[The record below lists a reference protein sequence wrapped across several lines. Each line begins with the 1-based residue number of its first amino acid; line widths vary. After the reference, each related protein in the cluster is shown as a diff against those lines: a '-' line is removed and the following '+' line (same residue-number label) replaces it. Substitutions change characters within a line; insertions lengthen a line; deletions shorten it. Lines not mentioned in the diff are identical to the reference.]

1 VFRPPSTVHRPPS
14 TMKISK
20 YPDNQQLAQLLQRPA
35 IDQED
40 LSSIV
45 SQILRSV
52 KTSGDEALRGFT
64 TRFDGVQL
72 DHLEVTAERSL
83 PDDLKSAIRLA
94 AKNIETFHAA
104 QREPVK
110 QIETMPG
117 VVCWRKSV
125 GIERVGLYIPGGT
138 APLFSTVLMLGIPAQ
153 LAGCQELVLCTP
165 PAKDGSV
172 HPAIL
177 FAAQVAGISRIFKV
191 GGAQAIGA
199 MAYGTETVPQV
210 YKIFGPGNRY
220 VTAAKLLVQQS
231 GTPIDMPAGP
241 SEVLVFADET
251 CVPAFV
257 AADLLS
263 QAEHDVDSQV
273 VFLTTSETV
282 LEAVIMEMEKQVA
295 TLPRQKMLLAAL
307 DHSVFLLLENQE
319 VALKAI
325 NLYAPEHLILACEN
339 AEALAEKVVNAGSI
353 FLGNYTPEAAGDYAS
368 GTNHTLPT
376 SGFARS
382 YSGVSLDSFMKKITF
397 QRISQEGMVGIG
409 PAIVTMARAE
419 ELEAHARAVA
429 VRLTSP

>member
-1 VFRPPSTVHRPPS
+1 
-14 TMKISK
+14 MKITK

-35 IDQED
+35 IDQQD
-40 LSSIV
+40 LSATV
-45 SQILRSV
+45 SEVLQSV
-52 KTSGDEALRGFT
+52 KTRGDAALREYT
-64 TRFDGVQL
+64 ARFDGVQL
-72 DHLEVTAERSL
+72 DRLEVTTEELAAAERNL

-104 QREPVK
+104 QRESVR

-153 LAGCQELVLCTP
+153 LAGCQSVVLCSP

-177 FAAQVAGISRIFKV
+177 FAAQTAGISRIFKV

-199 MAYGTETVPQV
+199 MAYGTETIPQV

-220 VTAAKLLVQQS
+220 VTASKLLVQQS

-241 SEVLVFADET
+241 SEVLVFADES

-282 LEAVIMEMEKQVA
+282 LEQVIDEVEKQVA
-295 TLPRQKMLLAAL
+295 TLPRQKMLRAAL
-307 DHSVFLLLENQE
+307 DHSVFLLLENEQ
-319 VALKAI
+319 VALEAI
-325 NLYAPEHLILACEN
+325 NFYAPEHLILACEN
-339 AEALAEKVVNAGSI
+339 AEALADKVVNAGSV

-397 QRISQEGMVGIG
+397 QRISQAGMVGIG

-429 VRLTSP
+429 VRLS

>member
-1 VFRPPSTVHRPPS
+1 
-14 TMKISK
+14 MQIAK
-20 YPDNQQLAQLLQRPA
+20 YPDNQQLAQLLLRPA

-40 LSSIV
+40 LSAIV

-64 TRFDGVQL
+64 ARFDGVQL
-72 DHLEVTAERSL
+72 DRLEVTAEEVANAERSL

-104 QREPVK
+104 QREPVR

-153 LAGCQELVLCTP
+153 LAGCQEVVLCTP
-165 PAKDGSV
+165 PSKDGSV

-177 FAAQVAGISRIFKV
+177 FAAQLAGVHRIFKI

-199 MAYGTETVPQV
+199 LAYGTETVPQV

-231 GTPIDMPAGP
+231 GIPIDMPAGP

-282 LEAVIMEMEKQVA
+282 LEQVIDEVGKQVA
-295 TLPRQKMLLAAL
+295 TLPRQKMLLTAL
-307 DHSVFLLLENQE
+307 DHSVFLLLENEQI
-319 VALKAI
+319 ALEAI

-339 AEALAEKVVNAGSI
+339 AEAFAEKVVNAGSV
-353 FLGNYTPEAAGDYAS
+353 FLGNFTPEAAGDYAS

-376 SGFARS
+376 SGFARN

-397 QRISQEGMVGIG
+397 QRISREGMADIG
-409 PAIVTMARAE
+409 PAIVTLARAE
-419 ELEAHARAVA
+419 ELEAHARAVKL
-429 VRLTSP
+429 RLDGTQIGQI

>member
-1 VFRPPSTVHRPPS
+1 
-14 TMKISK
+14 MIIAK
-20 YPDNQQLAQLLQRPA
+20 YPDNQQLRQLLQRPA
-35 IDQED
+35 IDQQD
-40 LSSIV
+40 LSATV
-45 SQILRSV
+45 AEVLQSV
-52 KTSGDEALRGFT
+52 KNRGDAALREFT
-64 TRFDGVQL
+64 ARFDGVQL
-72 DHLEVTAERSL
+72 DRLEVTAKEMAFAAESL
-83 PDDLKSAIRLA
+83 PEELKSAIRLA
-94 AKNIETFHAA
+94 AKNIETFHAS
-104 QREPVK
+104 QREPVR

-125 GIERVGLYIPGGT
+125 AIERVGLYIPGGT
-138 APLFSTVLMLGIPAQ
+138 APLFSTVLMLGVPAK
-153 LAGCQELVLCTP
+153 LAGCQEVVLCTP
-165 PAKDGSV
+165 PSKDGSV

-177 FAAQVAGISRIFKV
+177 FAAQVAGITKIYKI

-199 MAYGTETVPQV
+199 LAYGTESVPPV

-220 VTAAKLLVQQS
+220 VTAAKMLVQQS
-231 GTPIDMPAGP
+231 GIPIDMPAGP

-273 VFLTTSETV
+273 VFLTTSSAI
-282 LEAVIMEMEKQVA
+282 LEAVKVEVENQVK

-307 DHSVFLLLENQE
+307 DHSVFLLLENQQ
-319 VALKAI
+319 VALEAI
-325 NLYAPEHLILACEN
+325 NFYAPEHLILACEN
-339 AEALAEKVVNAGSI
+339 ADTLAEEVVNAGSI

-397 QRISQEGMVGIG
+397 QRISREGMLGIG
-409 PAIVTMARAE
+409 PSIVTLAMAE

-429 VRLTSP
+429 MRLTLP

>member
-1 VFRPPSTVHRPPS
+1 
-14 TMKISK
+14 MIIAK
-20 YPDNQQLAQLLQRPA
+20 YPDNQQLRQILQRPA
-35 IDQED
+35 IDQQD
-40 LSSIV
+40 LSDTV
-45 SQILRSV
+45 AEVLQSV
-52 KTSGDEALRGFT
+52 KNGGDAALREYT
-64 TRFDGVQL
+64 ARFDGVQL
-72 DHLEVTAERSL
+72 DRLEVTPKEMAFAAASL
-83 PDDLKSAIRLA
+83 PEGLKSAIRLA
-94 AKNIETFHAA
+94 AKNIETFHAS
-104 QREPVK
+104 QREPVR

-125 GIERVGLYIPGGT
+125 AIERVGLYIPGGT
-138 APLFSTVLMLGIPAQ
+138 APLFSTVLMLGVPAE
-153 LAGCQELVLCTP
+153 LAGCQEVVLCTP
-165 PAKDGSV
+165 PAKDGTV

-177 FAAQVAGISRIFKV
+177 FAAQTAGISRIFKV

-199 MAYGTETVPQV
+199 LAYGTESVPPV

-220 VTAAKLLVQQS
+220 VTAAKMLVQQS
-231 GTPIDMPAGP
+231 GIPIDMPAGP

-282 LEAVIMEMEKQVA
+282 LEAVKVEVEKQVK

-307 DHSVFLLLENQE
+307 DHSVFLLLENQQ
-319 VALKAI
+319 VALEAI
-325 NLYAPEHLILACEN
+325 NFYAPEHLILACEN
-339 AEALAEKVVNAGSI
+339 ADTLAENVVNAGSI

-397 QRISQEGMVGIG
+397 QRISQEGMAGIG
-409 PAIVTMARAE
+409 PSIVTLAMAE
-419 ELEAHARAVA
+419 ELEAHAQAVA
-429 VRLTSP
+429 LRLDRIAHE

>member
-1 VFRPPSTVHRPPS
+1 
-14 TMKISK
+14 MIIAK
-20 YPDNQQLAQLLQRPA
+20 YPDNQQLRQILQRPA
-35 IDQED
+35 IDQQD
-40 LSSIV
+40 LSDTV
-45 SQILRSV
+45 AEVLQSV
-52 KTSGDEALRGFT
+52 KNGGDAALREYT
-64 TRFDGVQL
+64 ARFDGVQL
-72 DHLEVTAERSL
+72 DRLEVTAKEIAFAAASL
-83 PDDLKSAIRLA
+83 PEELKSAIRLA
-94 AKNIETFHAA
+94 AKNIETFHAS
-104 QREPVK
+104 QREPVR

-125 GIERVGLYIPGGT
+125 AIERVGLYIPGGT
-138 APLFSTVLMLGIPAQ
+138 APLFSTVLMLGIPAK
-153 LAGCQELVLCTP
+153 LAGCQEVVLCTP
-165 PAKDGSV
+165 PAKDGTV

-199 MAYGTETVPQV
+199 LAYGTESVPPV

-220 VTAAKLLVQQS
+220 VTAAKMLVQQS
-231 GTPIDMPAGP
+231 GIPIDMPAGP

-273 VFLTTSETV
+273 VFLTTSPAI
-282 LEAVIMEMEKQVA
+282 LEAVKVEVEKQVK

-307 DHSVFLLLENQE
+307 EHSVFLLLENQQ
-319 VALKAI
+319 VALEAI
-325 NLYAPEHLILACEN
+325 NFYAPEHLILACEN
-339 AEALAEKVVNAGSI
+339 ADTLAEEVVNAGSI

-397 QRISQEGMVGIG
+397 QRISREGMLGIG
-409 PAIVTMARAE
+409 PSIVTLAMAE

-429 VRLTSP
+429 MRLTLP

>member
-1 VFRPPSTVHRPPS
+1 
-14 TMKISK
+14 MIIAK
-20 YPDNQQLAQLLQRPA
+20 YPDNQQLKQLLQRPV
-35 IDQED
+35 IDQQD
-40 LSSIV
+40 LSATV
-45 SQILRSV
+45 AEVLHSV
-52 KTSGDEALRGFT
+52 KNRGDAALREYT
-64 TRFDGVQL
+64 ARFDGVQL
-72 DHLEVTAERSL
+72 DRLEVTAEEMAFAAASL
-83 PDDLKSAIRLA
+83 PEELKSAIGLA
-94 AKNIETFHAA
+94 AKNIETFHAS
-104 QREPVK
+104 QREPVR

-125 GIERVGLYIPGGT
+125 AIERVGLYIPGGT
-138 APLFSTVLMLGIPAQ
+138 APLFSTVLMLGVPAK
-153 LAGCQELVLCTP
+153 LAGCQEVVLCTP
-165 PAKDGSV
+165 PSKDGTV

-177 FAAQVAGISRIFKV
+177 FAAQVAGISRIFKI

-199 MAYGTETVPQV
+199 LAYGAESVPPV

-220 VTAAKLLVQQS
+220 VTAAKMLVQQS
-231 GTPIDMPAGP
+231 GIPIDMPAGP

-251 CVPAFV
+251 SVPAFV

-273 VFLTTSETV
+273 VFLTTSPAM
-282 LEAVIMEMEKQVA
+282 LEAVKVEVEKQVK

-307 DHSVFLLLENQE
+307 DHSVFLLLENQQ
-319 VALKAI
+319 VALEAI
-325 NLYAPEHLILACEN
+325 NFYAPEHLILACEN
-339 AEALAEKVVNAGSI
+339 ADALAEKVVNAGSI

-397 QRISQEGMVGIG
+397 QRISQEGMAGIG

-419 ELEAHARAVA
+419 ELEAHAQAVA
-429 VRLTSP
+429 LRLDRIAHG

>member
-1 VFRPPSTVHRPPS
+1 
-14 TMKISK
+14 
-20 YPDNQQLAQLLQRPA
+20 
-35 IDQED
+35 
-40 LSSIV
+40 V

-52 KTSGDEALRGFT
+52 KTNGDAALREYT
-64 TRFDGVQL
+64 ARFDGVQL
-72 DHLEVTAERSL
+72 DRLEVTAEELAAAERSL
-83 PDDLKSAIRLA
+83 PDELKSAIRLA

-104 QREPVK
+104 QREPVR

-125 GIERVGLYIPGGT
+125 GIEQVGLYIPGGT

-153 LAGCQELVLCTP
+153 LAGCQSVVLCSP

-177 FAAQVAGISRIFKV
+177 FAAQTAGISRIFKV

-199 MAYGTETVPQV
+199 MAYGTETIPQV

-241 SEVLVFADET
+241 SEVLVFADES

-273 VFLTTSETV
+273 VFLTNSETV
-282 LEAVIMEMEKQVA
+282 LEQVIDEVEKQVA
-295 TLPRQKMLLAAL
+295 TLPRQKMLRAAL
-307 DHSVFLLLENQE
+307 DHSVFLLLENEQ
-319 VALKAI
+319 VALEAI
-325 NLYAPEHLILACEN
+325 NFYAPEHLILACEN
-339 AEALAEKVVNAGSI
+339 AEALADKVVNAGSV

-397 QRISQEGMVGIG
+397 QRISQAGMVGIG

-429 VRLTSP
+429 VRLS

>member
-1 VFRPPSTVHRPPS
+1 
-14 TMKISK
+14 MLISK
-20 YPDNQQLAQLLQRPA
+20 YPDNQQLEQLLQRPI
-35 IDQED
+35 IDQAD
-40 LSSIV
+40 LSATV
-45 SQILRSV
+45 SEILQSV
-52 KTSGDEALRGFT
+52 KARGDAALREYT
-64 TRFDGVQL
+64 ACFDGVQL
-72 DHLEVTAERSL
+72 DRLEVTTEELAATENL
-83 PDDLKSAIRLA
+83 LTDDLKSAIRLA

-104 QREPVK
+104 QRETVK

-153 LAGCQELVLCTP
+153 LAGCQEIVLCTP

-177 FAAQVAGISRIFKV
+177 FAAQVAGVRRIFKV

-199 MAYGTETVPQV
+199 MAYGTETIPQV

-220 VTAAKLLVQQS
+220 VTGAKLLVQQS

-282 LEAVIMEMEKQVA
+282 LQQVIDEVEKQVA
-295 TLPRQKMLLAAL
+295 TLPRQKILRAAL
-307 DHSVFLLLENQE
+307 DHSIFLLLENQQ
-319 VALKAI
+319 VALDAI
-325 NLYAPEHLILACEN
+325 NFYAPEHLILACEN
-339 AEALAEKVVNAGSI
+339 AEELAEKVVNAGSV
-353 FLGNYTPEAAGDYAS
+353 FLGNFTPEAAGDYAS

-382 YSGVSLDSFMKKITF
+382 YSGVSLDSFLKKITF
-397 QRISQEGMVGIG
+397 QRISREGMAGIG
-409 PAIVTMARAE
+409 PAIVTLAKAE

-429 VRLTSP
+429 LRLCP

>member
-1 VFRPPSTVHRPPS
+1 
-14 TMKISK
+14 MQIAK
-20 YPDNQQLAQLLQRPA
+20 YPDNQQLAELLQRPV
-35 IDQED
+35 IDQAD
-40 LSSIV
+40 LSATV
-45 SQILRSV
+45 SEVLRSV
-52 KTSGDEALRGFT
+52 KTRGDAALMEYT
-64 TRFDGVQL
+64 ARFDGVHL
-72 DHLEVTAERSL
+72 DRLEVTAEELGAAERNLSVE
-83 PDDLKSAIRLA
+83 LKSAIRLA

-104 QREPVK
+104 QREPVR

-153 LAGCQELVLCTP
+153 LAGCQEIVLCTP

-177 FAAQVAGISRIFKV
+177 FAAQTAGISKIFKI

-199 MAYGTETVPQV
+199 LAFGTETVQQV

-282 LEAVIMEMEKQVA
+282 LEQVIDEVEKQVA
-295 TLPRQKMLLAAL
+295 TLPRQKMLRAAL

-319 VALKAI
+319 LALKAI
-325 NLYAPEHLILACEN
+325 NFYAPEHLILACEN
-339 AEALAEKVVNAGSI
+339 AEELSGKVINAGSV

-397 QRISQEGMVGIG
+397 QRISREGMAGIG
-409 PAIVTMARAE
+409 PAIVTLARAE
-419 ELEAHARAVA
+419 ELEAHARAVKL
-429 VRLTSP
+429 RLDRTQI

>member
-1 VFRPPSTVHRPPS
+1 MR
-14 TMKISK
+14 ISK

-40 LSSIV
+40 LSATV
-45 SQILRSV
+45 AQVLRSV
-52 KTSGDEALRGFT
+52 KNSGDEALRGFAA
-64 TRFDGVQL
+64 RFDGVEL
-72 DHLEVTAERSL
+72 DQFEVTAEELATAERL
-83 PDDLKSAIRLA
+83 LTDGLKAAIRLA

-104 QREPVK
+104 QREPVR
-110 QIETMPG
+110 QIETIPG

-153 LAGCQELVLCTP
+153 LAGCQEIVMCTP

-177 FAAQVAGISRIFKV
+177 FAAQTAGINRIFKV

-199 MAYGTETVPQV
+199 MAYGTETIPQV

-273 VFLTTSETV
+273 VFLTTSETI
-282 LEAVIMEMEKQVA
+282 LEKVIDEVEKQVA
-295 TLPRQKMLLAAL
+295 TLPRQQMLQAAL
-307 DHSVFLLLENQE
+307 DHSVFLLLENQQ
-319 VALKAI
+319 VVLKAI
-325 NLYAPEHLILACEN
+325 NFYAPEHLILACEN
-339 AEALAEKVVNAGSI
+339 AEALAEKVVNAGSV

-382 YSGVSLDSFMKKITF
+382 YSGVSLDSFVKKITF
-397 QRISQEGMVGIG
+397 QRISREGMAGIG
-409 PAIVTMARAE
+409 PSIVELARAE

-429 VRLTSP
+429 VRLVGPPR

>member
-1 VFRPPSTVHRPPS
+1 
-14 TMKISK
+14 MKISK

-35 IDQED
+35 IDQQD
-40 LSSIV
+40 LTATV
-45 SQILRSV
+45 SEVLQSV
-52 KTSGDEALRGFT
+52 KNRGDDALLEFT
-64 TRFDGVQL
+64 ARFDGVQL
-72 DHLEVTAERSL
+72 DCLEATAEEIAEAENLL
-83 PDDLKSAIRLA
+83 PDDLKLAIRLA

-104 QREPVK
+104 QREPVR

-153 LAGCQELVLCTP
+153 LAGCQEVVLCTP

-177 FAAQVAGISRIFKV
+177 FAAQVAGVHRIFKV

-199 MAYGTETVPQV
+199 MAYGTESIPQA

-241 SEVLVFADET
+241 SEVLVFADES

-282 LEAVIMEMEKQVA
+282 LVQVVDEVEKQVA
-295 TLPRQKMLLAAL
+295 TLPRQKMLRAAL
-307 DHSVFLLLENQE
+307 DHSVFLLLENQQ
-319 VALKAI
+319 VALDAI
-325 NLYAPEHLILACEN
+325 NFYAPEHLILACEN
-339 AEALAEKVVNAGSI
+339 AEALAEQVTNAGSV

-397 QRISQEGMVGIG
+397 QRISREGMAGIG

>member
-1 VFRPPSTVHRPPS
+1 
-14 TMKISK
+14 MIIAK
-20 YPDNQQLAQLLQRPA
+20 YPDNQQLKQLLQRPA
-35 IDQED
+35 IDQKD
-40 LSSIV
+40 LSATV
-45 SQILRSV
+45 AEVLQSV
-52 KTSGDEALRGFT
+52 KNRGDAALREFT
-64 TRFDGVQL
+64 ARFDGVQL
-72 DHLEVTAERSL
+72 HRFEVTAEEMAFAAASL
-83 PDDLKSAIRLA
+83 PEELKSAIGLA
-94 AKNIETFHAA
+94 AKNIETFHAS
-104 QREPVK
+104 QREPVR

-125 GIERVGLYIPGGT
+125 AIERVGLYIPGGT
-138 APLFSTVLMLGIPAQ
+138 APLFSTVLMLGVPAK
-153 LAGCQELVLCTP
+153 LAGCQEVVLCTP
-165 PAKDGSV
+165 PAKDGTV

-177 FAAQVAGISRIFKV
+177 FAAQVAGISRIFKI

-199 MAYGTETVPQV
+199 LAYGTESVPSV

-231 GTPIDMPAGP
+231 GIPIDMPAGP

-273 VFLTTSETV
+273 VFLTTSPAT
-282 LEAVIMEMEKQVA
+282 LEAVKVEVEKQVR

-307 DHSVFLLLENQE
+307 DQSVFLLLENQE
-319 VALKAI
+319 VALEAI
-325 NLYAPEHLILACEN
+325 NFYAPEHLILACEN
-339 AEALAEKVVNAGSI
+339 ADTLAEKVVNAGSI

-397 QRISQEGMVGIG
+397 QRISQEGMAGIG

-429 VRLTSP
+429 LRLDRIG